1 MASPHVVHWRSAHPV
16 QVKRSYIS
24 SETLRTLRN
33 CRYPLEDAEED
44 INDLAE
50 RCRLA
55 EYPEWFI
62 DKHINNGRTRYQGI
76 LTKVAATANTED
88 PMKLHRPREYRQR
101 HKKRGERGIPGKPY
115 VMWIPRRSD
124 KFRMA
129 IQRCFDKRNLPFY
142 VRELAG
148 RSIRRT
154 LCKSKIGPPPK
165 CTNPGCLHCMDTDD
179 QEKRQQCQASD
190 VIYEVKCMLCHEN
203 GEEAIYCGQTE
214 RKCSER
220 FEEHLKVAI
229 KAANAEDNDNTDAM
243 NRAKHQA
250 IGYHY
255 FHKHRIRN
263 EDEDP
268 PPKLDMKIVWRCSG
282 SLDRDAMEATYVR
295 REPRFNM
302 NRKQQDNGINL

>member
-1 MASPHVVHWRSAHPV
+1 
-16 QVKRSYIS
+16 
-24 SETLRTLRN
+24 
-33 CRYPLEDAEED
+33 
-44 INDLAE
+44 
-50 RCRLA
+50 
-55 EYPEWFI
+55 
-62 DKHINNGRTRYQGI
+62 
-76 LTKVAATANTED
+76 
-88 PMKLHRPREYRQR
+88 
-101 HKKRGERGIPGKPY
+101 
-115 VMWIPRRSD
+115 
-124 KFRMA
+124 
-129 IQRCFDKRNLPFY
+129 
-142 VRELAG
+142 
-148 RSIRRT
+148 
-154 LCKSKIGPPPK
+154 
-165 CTNPGCLHCMDTDD
+165 
-179 QEKRQQCQASD
+179 
-190 VIYEVKCMLCHEN
+190 MLCHEN

-243 NRAKHQA
+243 NRTKHQA